1 MYTYVAAIL
10 VAAACAATSAW
21 QVQNWRFAAKE
32 KERVE
37 AQAETDR
44 LAYRSRLQ
52 QQDRVIVAQNQ
63 AAARAV
69 AARAADRAAGD
80 AIDRLR
86 DESAKSLDAARVS
99 HEACIANATT
109 LRTVFSACTAEYRE
123 VGAAAQGHAD
133 DVKTLSD
140 GWPRE

>member
-1 MYTYVAAIL
+1 MYTYVATALI
-10 VAAACAATSAW
+10 AAFIAGTGAW
-21 QVQNWRFAAKE
+21 QTQNWRYAAKE
-32 KERVE
+32 QERVD

-44 LAYRSRLQ
+44 LAYKSRLQ

-86 DESAKSLDAARVS
+86 NESAKSLDAARVS
-99 HEACIANATT
+99 HEACVANATA
-109 LRTVFSACTAEYRE
+109 LRSVFDACTTEYRE

-140 GWPRE
+140 AWPRE

>member
-52 QQDRVIVAQNQ
+52 QQDRVVRAQNE
-63 AAARAV
+63 AAARAL
-69 AARAADRAAGD
+69 AARNADRAAGD
-80 AIDRLR
+80 AVDRVR
-86 DESAKSLDAARVS
+86 DEAAKSLDAARVS
-99 HEACIANATT
+99 HEACIVNAAA
-109 LRTVFSACTAEYRE
+109 LKTVFSQCTGEYRAL
-123 VGAAAQGHAD
+123 GATAQGHAD
-133 DVKTLSD
+133 DAKTLSD
-140 GWPRE
+140 AWPSE

>member
-1 MYTYVAAIL
+1 MYTYVATALIAAL
-10 VAAACAATSAW
+10 VAGAGAW
-21 QVQNWRFAAKE
+21 QTQNWRYAAKE
-32 KERVE
+32 KERVD

-44 LAYRSRLQ
+44 LAYKSRLQ

-69 AARAADRAAGD
+69 AAKAADLAAGA

-109 LRTVFSACTAEYRE
+109 LRTVFDACTAEYRE
-123 VGAAAQGHAD
+123 MGAAAQGHAD
-133 DVKTLSD
+133 DVKTLSAA
-140 GWPRE
+140 WPRE

>member
-1 MYTYVAAIL
+1 MYTYVATIL

-52 QQDRVIVAQNQ
+52 QQDRVVQAQNE
-63 AAARAV
+63 AAARAL
-69 AARAADRAAGD
+69 AARNADRAAGD
-80 AIDRLR
+80 AVDRVR
-86 DESAKSLDAARVS
+86 NESARSLDAARVS
-99 HEACIANATT
+99 HQACLDNAAT
-109 LRTVFSACTAEYRE
+109 LKSVFDQCVGEYRE
-123 VGAAAQGHAD
+123 MGATAQGHAD

-140 GWPRE
+140 AWPRE